1 MTGKDYKPQIDGLRA
16 LAVLP
21 VVLFHA
27 GFESFKG
34 GFVGVDIFFVV
45 SGYLITLII
54 LKDLSKDKFKIT
66 NFYIRRARRIL
77 PILFFITFVS
87 LVVSLFLM
95 TNEQIKF
102 FSQQA
107 ISVVFFFSN
116 FFFWENTGYFS
127 ANSELQPLLHTWS
140 LGVEEQFYIFFP
152 IFLLFIWR
160 FYKKRVFLFLTFVLL
175 ISLFISQLGGNFKL
189 QNLSLNFPFLNLPFE
204 FFWQAGSA
212 NFYLPFGRIW
222 ELLFGSLVGIYT
234 FKIKIKDQPLNNIY
248 SLIGFILIVISIVY
262 FSKDLQY
269 PSIFTLLPV
278 VGTVLIIIF
287 STNSTILFRI
297 LSFKPLVFLGLISY
311 SLYLWHQ
318 PLLAFARI
326 YYDKNLS
333 YITSLSLII
342 ISLILSVI
350 SWRFIEKPFRDRNI
364 LNDKKIIIYLSSL
377 ALVITLFSVLIYYE
391 KMNFKKQVLPKRITQ
406 SFEATTKGDCF
417 DIKLAHL
424 DDKKKWYCD
433 IGNIHKNFS
442 FAVIGDSHA
451 LSLKPAFDQIATNNN
466 TRGFLAGFAGCPGLI
481 GINSIRG
488 NFNEK
493 NCKILNKKIFN
504 FVKKNDIK
512 KIFLVSRWS
521 YYTNGNYDGTNLNLV
536 SKEDSMFS
544 NKRVSR
550 NSIIYGLK
558 NTINKYEE
566 IGVEII
572 FVHQVPLQI
581 YSPNYVFLK
590 STKNN
595 KQTDF
600 KKIKNLSVDYVEHK
614 QLQKFVRDNIKI
626 IKKDH
631 DFKEIDFDKFFCDNK
646 KCLYGRNDT
655 SYYSD
660 KDHLSIKGALS
671 LTREIE
677 INF

>member
-558 NTINKYEE
+558 NTIKKYEE

>member
-504 FVKKNDIK
+504 FVKKKDIK

-558 NTINKYEE
+558 NTI
-566 IGVEII
+566 
-572 FVHQVPLQI
+572 
-581 YSPNYVFLK
+581 
-590 STKNN
+590 
-595 KQTDF
+595 
-600 KKIKNLSVDYVEHK
+600 KK
-614 QLQKFVRDNIKI
+614 
-626 IKKDH
+626 
-631 DFKEIDFDKFFCDNK
+631 
-646 KCLYGRNDT
+646 
-655 SYYSD
+655 
-660 KDHLSIKGALS
+660 
-671 LTREIE
+671 
-677 INF
+677 